1 MSGKNVLFGL
11 AVIVVVAALAF
22 GGLAVA
28 SAGGARQVVPTDQS
42 SPVRGIT
49 VVGEGKT
56 SGKPDVAHIT
66 VGIETQAA
74 LLQPAVD
81 ENKTKMNALLDTLKA
96 QGIAEKDI
104 RTSNYSVYT
113 ERVAPSTG
121 VPTKGSEPLSTDQ
134 MIYHVS
140 NQVDVTVRD
149 VNQLGDV
156 LDKAVAAGANNIYGV
171 NFNVEDTA
179 KLEADARAKA
189 VADAQARA
197 QDLAKLNGVQLG
209 DVISVSEVVG
219 GGGVPMLRSAAV
231 GMGGGG
237 TPVQPGELDISVS
250 LQVTYAIK

>member
-1 MSGKNVLFGL
+1 MSGRNVLYGL

-28 SAGGARQVVPTDQS
+28 SAGGARQVALDQNS
-42 SPVRGIT
+42 AVRGIT

-74 LLQPAVD
+74 LLQSAVD
-81 ENKTKMNALLDTLKA
+81 ENKTKMNTLLEALKA